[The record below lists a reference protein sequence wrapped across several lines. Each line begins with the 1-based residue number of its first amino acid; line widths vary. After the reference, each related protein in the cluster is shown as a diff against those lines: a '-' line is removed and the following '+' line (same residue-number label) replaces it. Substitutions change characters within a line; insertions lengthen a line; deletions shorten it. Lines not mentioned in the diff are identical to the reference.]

1 MRVFARHRL
10 MTQVFA
16 GQAVIGA
23 ITGLILV
30 GTALFI
36 APAIFNR
43 HLHEAGITSTSA
55 QLHVAEAFSAAMT
68 LSLILSAVA
77 ALIVSGFIAW
87 YFMLRIVRPI
97 EDMATFAQAL
107 AAGQSGIRANFDVST
122 PEIDQ
127 LAEALIGMSRDLALS
142 KEEQARMLS
151 DLAHELRTP
160 IATVSAIVDG
170 IEDGVVQSDPNSWKT
185 IRDQLERL
193 NRLSRDVRNVSDSVD
208 QVLNMVVELH
218 SPSELCATAFAAW
231 RPRFENKGVFFEIQS
246 EENLPLVEVDSHRIG
261 QVLSNLLENALRHT
275 ATGGKVEIGL
285 VRENAFIQF
294 SIRDSGDGIEAH
306 QLPHIFERLYRG
318 DSARSSG
325 DSGSGLGLTIARSIA
340 QSHGGTLTVKSE
352 GHGSG
357 TTFMLTVPIS
367 QH

>member
-1 MRVFARHRL
+1 MRGFARRRL
-10 MTQVFA
+10 MTQMFA

-23 ITGLILV
+23 ITGLVLV

-36 APAIFNR
+36 APAIFDR
-43 HLHEAGITSTSA
+43 HLLEAGITSTSV
-55 QLHVAEAFSAAMT
+55 QLHVADAFSAAMT
-68 LSLILSAVA
+68 FSLILSAVA
-77 ALIVSGFIAW
+77 SLIISGFIAW

-107 AAGQSGIRANFDVST
+107 AAGQSEGHTNFNVST

-127 LAEALIGMSRDLALS
+127 LAQALIGMSRDLALS

-160 IATVSAIVDG
+160 IATVGAIVDG
-170 IEDGVVQSDPNSWKT
+170 IEDGVVKSDPNSWKT

-208 QVLNMVVELH
+208 QVLNMVVEPFKPADL
-218 SPSELCATAFAAW
+218 SATAFAAW
-231 RPRFENKGVFFEIQS
+231 RPRFENKGVFFEMRS
-246 EENLPLVEVDSHRIG
+246 EGNLPLVEVDSHRIG

-275 ATGGKVEIGL
+275 ATGGNVEMGV
-285 VRENAFIQF
+285 VRENDFVQF
-294 SIRDSGDGIEAH
+294 SIQDSGDGIEPH

-318 DSARSSG
+318 DSARRSG

-340 QSHGGTLTVKSE
+340 QSHGGTLTAKSG
-352 GHGSG
+352 GHGTG
-357 TTFMLTVPIS
+357 TTFTLTLPAL
-367 QH
+367 QR